1 MMMMMMMIVGMM
13 RLVMVMMAMIETVRI
28 EIQFSTEDPSIVI
41 RYKQMA
47 DFYPGHHKQVNILL
61 LNIRET

>member
-1 MMMMMMMIVGMM
+1 MMIVGMM

-47 DFYPGHHKQVNILL
+47 DFYPGHHKQVYIFVV
-61 LNIRET
+61 EY

>member
-1 MMMMMMMIVGMM
+1 MMMMMMIVGMM
-13 RLVMVMMAMIETVRI
+13 RLVMAMIETVRI
-28 EIQFSTEDPSIVI
+28 IIQFSTEDPSIVI

>member
-1 MMMMMMMIVGMM
+1 MMMMMMIVGMM

-28 EIQFSTEDPSIVI
+28 IIQFSNEDPSIVI

-47 DFYPGHHKQVNILL
+47 DFYPGHHKQVNIFVG
-61 LNIRET
+61 EY